1 MRTAAS
7 RLHTSLVLVAAL
19 VAGGCAGGHSSPA
32 TGGALV
38 RVTERDFRIRVQP
51 AVVPAGVVQIVDTN
65 AGPDV
70 HELLVVRADGRLPM
84 RADGLT
90 VNEDAVTRSLAGHLD
105 GTPPGSQN
113 VLRLRLR
120 PGRYVLF
127 CNMLGHY
134 LGGMQ
139 AELVV
144 R

>member
-1 MRTAAS
+1 MRPAAP

-19 VAGGCAGGHSSPA
+19 VAGGCAGGHSPSA

-38 RVTERDFRIRVQP
+38 HVTERDFHITVSP
-51 AVVPAGVVQIVDTN
+51 DVVPAGPVQLVDTN
-65 AGPDV
+65 DGPDM
-70 HELLVVRADGRLPM
+70 HELLVVRADGPLPM
-84 RADGLT
+84 RHDGLT
-90 VNEDAVTRSLAGHLD
+90 VDENAIHRSMAGQLDATAPDSHH
-105 GTPPGSQN
+105 